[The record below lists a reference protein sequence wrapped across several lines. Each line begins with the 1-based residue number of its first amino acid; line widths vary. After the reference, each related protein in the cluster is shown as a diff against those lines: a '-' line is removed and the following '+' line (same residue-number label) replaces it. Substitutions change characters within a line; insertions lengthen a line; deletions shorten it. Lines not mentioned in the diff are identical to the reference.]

1 MAEAELSTVARPYAR
16 AAFSQALNES
26 SGLETWSRMLKMLAA
41 TVQEESVSVVL
52 DNPSMTTI
60 DETRFLI
67 DLLGEE
73 LSQYGQNFVTVL
85 SEYGRTELLPEISD
99 LFELLKAHHEQSLDV
114 EIVSAFEVGEGD
126 KELLEK
132 ALKEK
137 LQRDVQISTEVDE
150 SLIGGV
156 LIKAEDT
163 VIDNSVRGK
172 LEKLSHALS

>member
-26 SGLETWSRMLKMLAA
+26 SGLETWSRMLQMLSA
-41 TVQEESVSVVL
+41 TVQQEAVSAVL
-52 DNPSMTTI
+52 DSPSTTI
-60 DETRFLI
+60 EEETKFLI

-73 LSQYGQNFVTVL
+73 LNQYGQNFVTVL
-85 SEYGRTELLPEISD
+85 SEYGRTSLLPEISGM
-99 LFELLKAHHEQSLDV
+99 FELLKAHHEQTLDV
-114 EIVSAFEVGEGD
+114 DVVSAFDVNDGD
-126 KELLEK
+126 KELLNK

-137 LQRDVQISTEVDE
+137 LQREINLSTEVDA

-156 LIKAEDT
+156 LVKAEDT

-172 LEKLSHALS
+172 LEKLSHALN

>member
-41 TVQEESVSVVL
+41 TVQQSSVSAVL
-52 DNPSMTTI
+52 DSPSTTTQ
-60 DETRFLI
+60 DETKFLI
-67 DLLGEE
+67 ELLGEE
-73 LSQYGQNFVTVL
+73 LNQYGQNFVTVL
-85 SEYGRTELLPEISD
+85 SEYGRTSLLPEISEM
-99 LFELLKAHHEQSLDV
+99 FELLKAHHEQTLDV
-114 EIVSAFEVGEGD
+114 DVVSAYEVGDSD
-126 KELLEK
+126 KELLNK

-137 LQRDVQISTEVDE
+137 LQRDINLSTEVDAD
-150 SLIGGV
+150 LIGGV
-156 LIKAEDT
+156 VIKAEDT

>member
-26 SGLETWSRMLKMLAA
+26 SGLETWSRMLQMLAA
-41 TVQEESVSVVL
+41 TVQEDAVAAVL
-52 DNPSMTTI
+52 DNPATTTEE
-60 DETRFLI
+60 ETKFLI
-67 DLLGEE
+67 ELLGEE
-73 LSQYGQNFVTVL
+73 LNQFGKNFVTVI
-85 SEYGRTELLPEISD
+85 SEYGRTALIPEISSM
-99 LFELLKAHHEQSLDV
+99 FELLKAHHEQTLDV
-114 EIVSAFEVGEGD
+114 DITSAFDVSD
-126 KELLEK
+126 SDQELLNK
-132 ALKEK
+132 VLKEK
-137 LQRDVQISTEVDE
+137 LQRDIQLTTDVDK

>member
-1 MAEAELSTVARPYAR
+1 MLS
-16 AAFSQALNES
+16 
-26 SGLETWSRMLKMLAA
+26 A
-41 TVQEESVSVVL
+41 TVQHASVSAVL
-52 DNPSMTTI
+52 ESPSTTTQ
-60 DETRFLI
+60 DETKFLL

-73 LSQYGQNFVTVL
+73 LNPYGQNFVTVL
-85 SEYGRTELLPEISD
+85 SEYGRTSLLPEISAM
-99 LFELLKAHHEQSLDV
+99 FELLKAHHEQTLDV
-114 EIVSAFEVGEGD
+114 DVTSAYEVGDSD
-126 KELLEK
+126 KELLNK

-137 LQRDVQISTEVDE
+137 LQREINLSTDVDA

>member
-41 TVQEESVSVVL
+41 TVQQEAVPAVL
-52 DNPSMTTI
+52 DSPATTTE
-60 DETRFLI
+60 DETKFLI

-73 LSQYGQNFVTVL
+73 LNQFGQNFVSVL
-85 SEYGRTELLPEISD
+85 SDYGRTALLPEISAM
-99 LFELLKAHHEQSLDV
+99 FELLKAHHEQTLDV
-114 EIVSAFEVGEGD
+114 DIVSAYEVGD
-126 KELLEK
+126 NDRDLLNK
-132 ALKEK
+132 VLKEK
-137 LQRDVQISTEVDE
+137 LQRDIQLTTEVDA

-172 LEKLSHALS
+172 LEKLSHALT